1 MLNVQI
7 IIPFEMDRDIR
18 YILSSDDEM

>member
-1 MLNVQI
+1 MLTVQV